1 MTRVQQLN
9 AAVDR
14 VKAEH
19 DKWQKDPEQTTAP
32 SRAML
37 DSMMDMF
44 ECFHAGPCPVSH
56 LRLHNAAVA
65 FSVKFTE
72 WDTEATGG
80 DPQPKFW
87 TALRELFGCRDRLK
101 VSPPGPMR
109 SCKSLREQKMSDPQ
123 IAFDVYGF
131 RTSDGTTYDP
141 ESERYAGP
149 LLTESGQLDPQKL
162 EAEIEKP
169 WSVIPKDW
177 VSPRTRKA
185 LEEVGYYDES
195 PACGKVEKTPE
206 EYREQALKLLTGGG
220 TVRQIADVCKM
231 TAAEVE
237 ALADENDIPLPDFSA
252 ADDPVDPDKE
262 REAILQAHAEGI
274 KPDQIVNRLRGKGM
288 NRVNLGRVK
297 AVLQSAPATAVATK

>member
-14 VKAEH
+14 VRTEH

-37 DSMMDMF
+37 DSMVDMF
-44 ECFHAGPCPVSH
+44 ECFHAGPCPQSH
-56 LRLHNAAVA
+56 LRLHNAVVA
-65 FSVKFTE
+65 FSLKYSE
-72 WDTEATGG
+72 WDDEATG
-80 DPQPKFW
+80 DPRPGFW
-87 TALRELFGCRDRLK
+87 SALRELFSNRDRLK

-109 SCKSLREQKMSDPQ
+109 SCKSLREQKMTDSQ

-131 RTSDGTTYDP
+131 RTSDGTTFDP
-141 ESERYAGP
+141 ESDRYAGP

-162 EAEIEKP
+162 EDEIEKP

-177 VSPRTRKA
+177 ISPRTRKE

-206 EYREQALKLLTGGG
+206 EYREQALKMLTGGG

-237 ALADENDIPLPDFSA
+237 ALADENGIPLPDFSA
-252 ADDPVDPDKE
+252 ADEPVDPEKE
-262 REAILQAHAEGI
+262 REAILKAHAEGV
-274 KPDQIVNRLRGKGM
+274 KPDQIVNRLRGQGM

-297 AVLQSAPATAVATK
+297 AVIQSAATPAVAPK